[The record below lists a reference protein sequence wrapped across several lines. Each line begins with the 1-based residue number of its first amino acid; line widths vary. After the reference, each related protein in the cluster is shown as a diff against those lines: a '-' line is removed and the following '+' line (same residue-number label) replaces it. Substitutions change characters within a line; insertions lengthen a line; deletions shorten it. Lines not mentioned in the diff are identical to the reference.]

1 MIRKSEIPL
10 SIVRCGMNMQ
20 FLVALIIVFGT
31 ALMNISYAQSWGEFI
46 GKVVVEW
53 LPDGRNMK
61 LMESFAYVDP
71 YGQKWNAPAGSVING
86 ASIPQFAWSIIGGP
100 FEGKYREASVIHD
113 VACRNKDR
121 PWQDVHEAFYMAMLA
136 SGVDPLKAKVMY
148 AAVYHFGPRWGR
160 IINFS
165 NVPMASVQSKVADV
179 RATAGKDD
187 EVVSEVH
194 PRSPEP
200 GGSSTRS
207 PQQKVADVS
216 VKVVPR
222 PLNLTQKDFEV
233 IRAEIEKKD
242 VPLEVIR
249 MFRSSDHP
257 IK

>member
-1 MIRKSEIPL
+1 MTMR
-10 SIVRCGMNMQ
+10 
-20 FLVALIIVFGT
+20 FLATLIILLAA
-31 ALMNISYAQSWGEFI
+31 ALSSVSYAQSWGEFI
-46 GKVVVEW
+46 GKVIVEW

-61 LMESFAYVDP
+61 LVDHFAYVDP
-71 YGQKWNAPAGSVING
+71 RGRKWNAPAGSIVNG

-136 SGVDPLKAKVMY
+136 SGVDTLKAKVMY

-160 IINFS
+160 SINFS

-187 EVVSEVH
+187 EVLSEVR
-194 PRSPEP
+194 PQSPEP
-200 GGSSTRS
+200 GGSLRRS
-207 PQQKVADVS
+207 PQQQMADVS
-216 VKVVPR
+216 VRVVPR
-222 PLNLTQKDFEV
+222 PPGLIQKDFEV
-233 IRAEIEKKD
+233 LRAEIEKND

-249 MFRSSDHP
+249 AFRTPDHP
-257 IK
+257 TR

>member
-1 MIRKSEIPL
+1 MTMR
-10 SIVRCGMNMQ
+10 
-20 FLVALIIVFGT
+20 FLATLIILLAA
-31 ALMNISYAQSWGEFI
+31 ALSSVSYAQSWGEFI
-46 GKVVVEW
+46 GKVIVEW

-61 LMESFAYVDP
+61 LVDHFAYVDP
-71 YGQKWNAPAGSVING
+71 LGRKWNAPAGSIVNG

-136 SGVDPLKAKVMY
+136 SGVDTLKAKVMY

-160 IINFS
+160 SINFS

-187 EVVSEVH
+187 EVLSEVR
-194 PRSPEP
+194 PKSPEP
-200 GGSSTRS
+200 GGSLRRS
-207 PQQKVADVS
+207 PQQQMADVS
-216 VKVVPR
+216 VRVVPR
-222 PLNLTQKDFEV
+222 PPGLIQKDFEV
-233 IRAEIEKKD
+233 LRAEIEKND

-249 MFRSSDHP
+249 AFRTPDHP
-257 IK
+257 TR